1 METLNMTKTYTVDE
15 LFARMATLP
24 ITTVTLYL
32 VDKYLK
38 TGENMTE
45 EERTKCDAQIGA
57 GFCLMVIQA
66 MRSLASTPMTYEQH
80 N

>member
-1 METLNMTKTYTVDE
+1 MTTNKTYTVDE

-24 ITTVTLYL
+24 ITTVTLCL
-32 VDKYLK
+32 VSNYMKA
-38 TGENMTE
+38 GGHMTE

-66 MRSLASTPMTYEQH
+66 MRSLATTPMTNEQH

>member
-1 METLNMTKTYTVDE
+1 MTTNKTYTVDE

-24 ITTVTLYL
+24 ITAVTLCL

-38 TGENMTE
+38 TGESMTE
-45 EERTKCDAQIGA
+45 EERLKCDAQIGA

-66 MRSLASTPMTYEQH
+66 TRSLATTPMTHEQH